1 MESNMQSLQ
10 EIANGINAEAHN
22 FDVGQLQKIRKR
34 IQKLKRLPSN
44 QLFDHRTV
52 FEEWGWHYGGRKEL
66 QFNIG
71 IEGSE
76 LRYGVAFSLECS
88 QSLPTID
95 VLIPK
100 ISLFNEYMSEFGDN
114 FSDLRMWHFE
124 GKRSFDY
131 MPSPISQENVRE
143 GLFIFLGDKQ
153 DLTKISYQLVLE
165 TLDRLLPLYL
175 YTENQTTPE
184 NKSKEA
190 SYFNFTPGCTKKLSN
205 TSGTIA
211 EKKLNIR
218 LRHNDI
224 QLKLYDKLVEEHG
237 IESVGTEI
245 QCTNGS
251 IDLVVKNGDN
261 LWFYEIKTAS
271 SAKACIRQAL
281 GQILEY
287 AYWPECKRPEKLIIV
302 GPNAATTLEQS
313 YIETLRCEFRLPIE
327 YAVISA

>member
-1 MESNMQSLQ
+1 MQSLQ
-10 EIANGINAEAHN
+10 EIANRINAEAHN
-22 FDVGQLQKIRKR
+22 FDVGELQKIRKR

-44 QLFDHRTV
+44 KLFDHRTV

-124 GKRSFDY
+124 DKRSFDY

-143 GLFIFLGDKQ
+143 GLFIFLGGKQ
-153 DLTKISYQLVLE
+153 DLTKISYQLILE

-175 YTENQTTPE
+175 YTENQTTSE

-211 EKKLNIR
+211 EKELSIR

-224 QLKLYDKLVEEHG
+224 QLKLYKKLAEEHG
-237 IESVGTEI
+237 VENVGTEI

-251 IDLVVKNGDN
+251 IDLVVKSGGN
-261 LWFYEIKTAS
+261 LWFYEIKD
-271 SAKACIRQAL
+271 
-281 GQILEY
+281 
-287 AYWPECKRPEKLIIV
+287 
-302 GPNAATTLEQS
+302 N
-313 YIETLRCEFRLPIE
+313 
-327 YAVISA
+327 